1 MRPLSSNDIEA
12 ELSYAYLHAV
22 AGHAGVGCR
31 YAIRHEDGRG
41 IDAQLTAW
49 GSWPE
54 SYRTEVNLNVQLK
67 ATAALPADDG
77 LHLSYFLK
85 ESEKSTHYDDLRSKT
100 VDIPRILVVLFL
112 PEDSTA
118 WLTHSADQLVLKR
131 CAYWVNLRGAEPKP
145 KENKWGVTIKLP
157 KAQVFSPDGLRALI
171 TQLAKARRDEET

>member
-1 MRPLSSNDIEA
+1 MSVRNSSRGW
-12 ELSYAYLHAV
+12 S
-22 AGHAGVGCR
+22 
-31 YAIRHEDGRG
+31 RHRC
-41 IDAQLTAW
+41 
-49 GSWPE
+49 
-54 SYRTEVNLNVQLK
+54 
-67 ATAALPADDG
+67 PADCVG
-77 LHLSYFLK
+77 LLAGKLPHRGELERAAQGNCCAARRRWTASVLLS
-85 ESEKSTHYDDLRSKT
+85 ERTEKSTHYDDLRSKT